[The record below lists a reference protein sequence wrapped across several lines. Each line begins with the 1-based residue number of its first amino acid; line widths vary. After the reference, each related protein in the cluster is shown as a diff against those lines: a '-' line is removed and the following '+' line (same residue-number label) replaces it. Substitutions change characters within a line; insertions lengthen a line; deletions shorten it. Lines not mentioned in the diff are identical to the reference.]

1 MICIWDRCVSL
12 YGLLDQK
19 VLQRLGSQYLASYVK
34 KGIFIRD
41 LKDPFWHKKNVV
53 PYCDY
58 INIISKAS
66 ETYSDLIT
74 EGLLFVDGAISDPS
88 KEKIYVDALQKAL
101 MSLYST
107 NLE

>member
-1 MICIWDRCVSL
+1 
-12 YGLLDQK
+12 LLRQNSRPT
-19 VLQRLGSQYLASYVK
+19 LRLTDYS
-34 KGIFIRD
+34 
-41 LKDPFWHKKNVV
+41 
-53 PYCDY
+53 Y

-66 ETYSDLIT
+66 EIYSDLLT
-74 EGLLFVDGAISDPS
+74 QGLLFVDGANSDPS